1 MVVSIRNGVLKA
13 NNPNTLSEFGGH
25 ITFTDD
31 WASAKNNCEIV
42 IIPRNLTNKFQL
54 MKLQSNSKKQS
65 NSKIQSN
72 SKKCIAP
79 PDIKLSS
86 LLLVI
91 KPLNAK

>member
-31 WASAKNNCEIV
+31 WASAKNNFEIV

-54 MKLQSNSKKQS
+54 MKLQSNSK
-65 NSKIQSN
+65 IQSN
-72 SKKCIAP
+72 SKKRIAP